1 MLTEKDKSVLPDGK
15 AVPINQLI
23 DRVSSEPD
31 IKMIFRGIPVESCG
45 VVFGPAKSLKTTLVE
60 SLCLH
65 IAAGINQFMGEPLY
79 APSRRVLLVSFE
91 EFYRNRTK
99 RNMKQIEYLNA
110 NNDLDS
116 GWEENLF
123 VVDDSFP
130 RYLTNNEHW
139 HQLEAEI
146 ERVKPSVLMLD
157 SLTRMTADAIEDSI
171 VATKVTRK
179 LREITSKFNI
189 AIIIIHHSQKIE
201 SRPLTLATLA
211 GSRVVGQE
219 MDFIIGVGRGYGNTR
234 YLKDVAYRYAA
245 DDAENVLV
253 FMSNEGQIAEHIKYA
268 SELDVLMPTSETQR
282 HGLENKIL
290 EYFITVCQNDT
301 SRAIPM
307 SDLVNAFVKNQMM
320 TKPTL
325 YKLLKKL
332 ENNGLIIKVS
342 HGLYSIVQV
351 VNES

>member
-1 MLTEKDKSVLPDGK
+1 MSKENEKSVVPDGK
-15 AVPINQLI
+15 AVPINRLI
-23 DRVSSEPD
+23 ERVSTEPD

-65 IAAGINQFMGEPLY
+65 IAAGLDQFMGEPLY
-79 APSRRVLLVSFE
+79 SPTRRVLLVSFE

-110 NNDLDS
+110 TNDLNP

-130 RYLTNNEHW
+130 RYLTNTEHW
-139 HQLEAEI
+139 HQLETEI

-179 LREITSKFNI
+179 LREIAAKFNI
-189 AIIIIHHSQKIE
+189 AIIVIHHSQKIE
-201 SRPLTLATLA
+201 NRPLTLATLA

-219 MDFIIGVGRGYGNTR
+219 MDFIIGVGRGAGNTR

-245 DDAENVLV
+245 DDAEKVLV
-253 FMSNEGQIAEHIKYA
+253 FMSNEGLIAEHIKYA
-268 SELDVLMPTSETQR
+268 SELDVIVPTSDTQH
-282 HGLENKIL
+282 HGLEGKIFD
-290 EYFITVCQNDT
+290 YFIDICKNDS
-301 SRAIPM
+301 SRTIPTA
-307 SDLVNAFVKNQMM
+307 DLVNCFVKNRMM

-325 YKLLKKL
+325 YKLLKRL
-332 ENNGLIIKVS
+332 ENNGLIMKVN